1 MRIGIDGRELLGQT
15 TGVGR
20 YLANLCR
27 EWTRMP
33 SASGHELLVYAPADA
48 SGASDPA
55 GGAEPACEGARMA
68 IVQVPGRG
76 GAWWEQTALAR
87 RAAADRVDVFFGPAY
102 SVPLVLAV
110 PRAVTLHDISFET
123 HPEWFG
129 PREGLRRRWL
139 ARRSARAARAVVTVS
154 EYSRQ
159 EIVDVYTVDPSRVH
173 VIPNGVTP
181 PAAPPVR
188 TDSAIVSDNDG
199 GVEQRRLTDPAGR
212 PLVLYA
218 GARFTRRN
226 LPLLVAAFA
235 RVTQRVPA
243 ARLIIAGPDRTYP
256 PENLDW
262 SAEVAGVADRVTCLD
277 YVDDRELAT
286 LYRRATLFAWLSEY
300 EGFGL
305 TPLEALAAG
314 VPAVVGDIPVAR
326 EVYADAVRY
335 VPIGDPDAIAAAMV
349 DLLTNPSA
357 RAALMARR
365 EATLARYTWRR
376 AAAATLAVLEGA
388 AAEQAR

>member
-33 SASGHELLVYAPADA
+33 AAAEHEMLVYAPAE
-48 SGASDPA
+48 ASDA
-55 GGAEPACEGARMA
+55 FDRAEDEEHASKGARTA
-68 IVQVPGRG
+68 IVRVPGGG

-87 RAAADRVDVFFGPAY
+87 RAATDRVDVFFGPAY
-102 SVPLVLAV
+102 SVPLALAV
-110 PRAVTLHDISFET
+110 PKAVTLHDISFET

-139 ARRSARAARAVVTVS
+139 GRQSARAAHAIVTVS
-154 EYSRQ
+154 ECSRR
-159 EIVDVYTVDPSRVH
+159 EIVDGYAVDPSRVH
-173 VIPNGVTP
+173 VIPNGVATP
-181 PAAPPVR
+181 AIP
-188 TDSAIVSDNDG
+188 SAETEGAGASDEDADG
-199 GVEQRRLTDPAGR
+199 GPRHPADPADG

-235 RVTQRVPA
+235 RVAERVPA
-243 ARLIIAGPDRTYP
+243 ARLTIAGPDRTYP
-256 PENLDW
+256 PEDLDW
-262 SAEVAGVADRVTCLD
+262 SADAAGIADRVTCLD
-277 YVDDRELAT
+277 YVDDRALAT

-326 EVYADAVRY
+326 EVYGDAVRY
-335 VPIGDPDAIAAAMV
+335 VPIGDPDAIAAVMV
-349 DLLTNPSA
+349 DLLTNPPA
-357 RAALMARR
+357 RAALLARR

-376 AAAATLAVLEGA
+376 AAAATLGVLEGV

>member
-1 MRIGIDGRELLGQT
+1 MKIGIDGRELLGQT

-20 YLANLCR
+20 YLASLCR
-27 EWTRMP
+27 EWTQMP
-33 SASGHELLVYAPADA
+33 SAAEHELLVYAPADA
-48 SGASDPA
+48 YGAFDPA
-55 GGAEPACEGARMA
+55 GDAEPASEGARMA

-76 GAWWEQTALAR
+76 GTWWEQTALAR

-102 SVPLVLAV
+102 SVPLALAM
-110 PRAVTLHDISFET
+110 PTTVTLHDISFET

-154 EYSRQ
+154 DYSRQ
-159 EIVDVYTVDPSRVH
+159 EIVDVYAVDPSRVH
-173 VIPNGVTP
+173 VIPNGVAP
-181 PAAPPVR
+181 PAAPR
-188 TDSAIVSDNDG
+188 AGTDSPIAADDDAGVGPLHLADSADG
-199 GVEQRRLTDPAGR
+199 

-226 LPLLVAAFA
+226 LPLLIAVFA
-235 RVTQRVPA
+235 RVTERVPA
-243 ARLIIAGPDRTYP
+243 ARLTIAGPDRTYP
-256 PENLDW
+256 PEDLDW
-262 SAEVAGVADRVTCLD
+262 SAEAAGVADRVTCLD

-326 EVYADAVRY
+326 EVYGDAVRY
-335 VPIGDPDAIAAAMV
+335 APLGDPDAIAATMV

-357 RAALMARR
+357 RAALLARR
-365 EATLARYTWRR
+365 EATLARYTWLR
-376 AAAATLAVLEGA
+376 AAGATLAVLEGA